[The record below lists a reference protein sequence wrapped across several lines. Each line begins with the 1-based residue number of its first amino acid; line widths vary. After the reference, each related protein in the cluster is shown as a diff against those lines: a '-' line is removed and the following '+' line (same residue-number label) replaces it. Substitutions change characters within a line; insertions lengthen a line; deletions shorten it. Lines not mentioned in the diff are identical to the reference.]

1 MINWFVFSFSPFQF
15 YNVTTY
21 HPIVTLNISIHQST
35 VKMKTATALF
45 LSSFCTSTAVVSA
58 WTPTSSSRR
67 SFIDQAAKLVPLV
80 VVASP
85 AFAADDDS
93 RSSSSTSTSSNMLL
107 SESASLDFS
116 LPTYDTKMGGFGEG
130 TEAYTKKGGEMKTS
144 TAEFMADPGADE
156 KEKQLASMRKA
167 EEARKDALAQ
177 KKAVQKEREAED
189 KRRAKEKKER
199 DAERLKN
206 IWSS

>member
-1 MINWFVFSFSPFQF
+1 
-15 YNVTTY
+15 
-21 HPIVTLNISIHQST
+21 LDK
-35 VKMKTATALF
+35 KMKTATALF
-45 LSSFCTSTAVVSA
+45 LSSFCTPTAVVSA
-58 WTPTSSSRR
+58 WTPASSGSSRR

-85 AFAADDDS
+85 ALAADDDS
-93 RSSSSTSTSSNMLL
+93 ISGNTSSNMLL
-107 SESASLDFS
+107 AESTSLDFS
-116 LPTYDTKMGGFGEG
+116 LPTYNTKMEGFGEG
-130 TEAYTKKGGEMKTS
+130 NEAFTKKGGDMKTS
-144 TAEFMADPGADE
+144 TSEFMADPGADE